1 MQKLNEPSREKQHN
15 FLLSLI
21 IASAFIIIYSF
32 SAQYGG
38 DGTNDDFAIGIALS
52 GRIPEANMSL
62 FVNAAFCNIV
72 ALLNQGIPDINWFW
86 LIERFV
92 AFASLSSLLF
102 VGLEKHNEYPALL
115 VLAACACVLL
125 LAGCT
130 YQGNFSYVASF
141 ATVAG
146 GVVLLIGI
154 KTPYSAN
161 YKKPLTAIGVSLMVI
176 GFSIRIE
183 SFLLFMP
190 FFFAAIIWAILSD
203 FKSHSISI
211 YKYIPIVAVVA
222 CCIALFSY
230 DQIVWNS
237 NTELSHWKQYN
248 HARSV
253 ISDYPMPPY
262 EDAAEQ
268 LSNYGVSE
276 NDYFMLRNWITA
288 DSAVFTTETLEN
300 VASLTTTQ
308 SITGKI
314 QMLPQS
320 TVDYLL
326 RLSNEGLLLGFIALY
341 VILIAQSKS
350 GRALS
355 SFSILLALALCIY
368 FVATGRFPQR
378 VEYPLW
384 IYAFSIMTIEF
395 TPRSHL
401 RDAGFCAFWKGAAS
415 FCLLF
420 AFAAQIPA
428 FSIHEIKSSFTQ
440 TTLSPQDALLEYE
453 ADYPNDVFVF
463 DVETYTSVEM
473 AFKEKNLPSSD
484 FLTHNATLGGWSVES
499 PYYIS
504 RNEIMGSSSILK
516 SLADSDSFHLLTTDP
531 SVCDT
536 IGLFLNEHYKIDPQ
550 VTIKATPLDGVYL
563 CDFHA

>member
-1 MQKLNEPSREKQHN
+1 
-15 FLLSLI
+15 
-21 IASAFIIIYSF
+21 
-32 SAQYGG
+32 
-38 DGTNDDFAIGIALS
+38 
-52 GRIPEANMSL
+52 
-62 FVNAAFCNIV
+62 
-72 ALLNQGIPDINWFW
+72 
-86 LIERFV
+86 
-92 AFASLSSLLF
+92 
-102 VGLEKHNEYPALL
+102 
-115 VLAACACVLL
+115 
-125 LAGCT
+125 
-130 YQGNFSYVASF
+130 
-141 ATVAG
+141 
-146 GVVLLIGI
+146 
-154 KTPYSAN
+154 
-161 YKKPLTAIGVSLMVI
+161 
-176 GFSIRIE
+176 
-183 SFLLFMP
+183 
-190 FFFAAIIWAILSD
+190 
-203 FKSHSISI
+203 
-211 YKYIPIVAVVA
+211 
-222 CCIALFSY
+222 
-230 DQIVWNS
+230 
-237 NTELSHWKQYN
+237 
-248 HARSV
+248 
-253 ISDYPMPPY
+253 MPPY
-262 EDAAEQ
+262 EDVAEQ

-300 VASLTTTQ
+300 VASLTAAQ

-341 VILIAQSKS
+341 VILIARSKS

-355 SFSILLALALCIY
+355 SFAMLLALALCVY

-384 IYAFSIMTIEF
+384 VYAFSIVTIEF
-395 TPRSHL
+395 TSRSHL
-401 RDAGFCAFWKGAAS
+401 RDASFCAFWKGAAS

-420 AFAAQIPA
+420 ALAAQIPA

-440 TTLSPQDALLEYE
+440 TSLSPQDALLEYE
-453 ADYPNDVFVF
+453 ANYPNDVFVF
-463 DVETYTSVEM
+463 DVETYASVEM

-516 SLADSDSFHLLTTDP
+516 SLVENDSFHLLTTNP
-531 SVCDT
+531 SVCET
-536 IGLFLNEHYKIDPQ
+536 IGLFLVEHYKIDSQ

>member
-115 VLAACACVLL
+115 VLAACACMLL

-190 FFFAAIIWAILSD
+190 FFSL
-203 FKSHSISI
+203 
-211 YKYIPIVAVVA
+211 
-222 CCIALFSY
+222 
-230 DQIVWNS
+230 
-237 NTELSHWKQYN
+237 
-248 HARSV
+248 
-253 ISDYPMPPY
+253 
-262 EDAAEQ
+262 Q
-268 LSNYGVSE
+268 LSGRFYLI
-276 NDYFMLRNWITA
+276 LRVTA
-288 DSAVFTTETLEN
+288 FLFTNISRLSLSLP
-300 VASLTTTQ
+300 AALHSFLTT
-308 SITGKI
+308 
-314 QMLPQS
+314 
-320 TVDYLL
+320 
-326 RLSNEGLLLGFIALY
+326 
-341 VILIAQSKS
+341 KS
-350 GRALS
+350 YGTATPS
-355 SFSILLALALCIY
+355 S
-368 FVATGRFPQR
+368 ATGNN
-378 VEYPLW
+378 
-384 IYAFSIMTIEF
+384 
-395 TPRSHL
+395 
-401 RDAGFCAFWKGAAS
+401 
-415 FCLLF
+415 
-420 AFAAQIPA
+420 
-428 FSIHEIKSSFTQ
+428 
-440 TTLSPQDALLEYE
+440 TT
-453 ADYPNDVFVF
+453 
-463 DVETYTSVEM
+463 M
-473 AFKEKNLPSSD
+473 
-484 FLTHNATLGGWSVES
+484 
-499 PYYIS
+499 
-504 RNEIMGSSSILK
+504 
-516 SLADSDSFHLLTTDP
+516 LAR
-531 SVCDT
+531 
-536 IGLFLNEHYKIDPQ
+536 
-550 VTIKATPLDGVYL
+550 
-563 CDFHA
+563 